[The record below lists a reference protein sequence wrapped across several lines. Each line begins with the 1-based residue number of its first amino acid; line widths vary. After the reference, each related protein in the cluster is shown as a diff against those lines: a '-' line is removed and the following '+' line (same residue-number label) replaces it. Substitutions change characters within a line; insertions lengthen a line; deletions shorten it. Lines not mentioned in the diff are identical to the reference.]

1 MDVISWE
8 QPNFQEFSEFPFYG
22 IVHFLLNW
30 AKLAALIKRKQRH
43 RLWWGLVG
51 VNVEQG
57 AKGMGCGQ
65 GGLSMSGKSSD
76 RWRTQVRAVSCS
88 GRDSKAHIIFPV
100 FAKVFQG

>member
-8 QPNFQEFSEFPFYG
+8 QPNFQEFSELPFYG
-22 IVHFLLNW
+22 IVQFLLNW

-65 GGLSMSGKSSD
+65 GGLSTSGKSSD